1 MDSPCLRVPTC
12 HWGSPS
18 VCTQHLGFKGRGEA
32 GAMFAW
38 GHNWEEDVKDCFPQS
53 SLLVARV
60 EGSLGFLLPGR
71 RQNSAFCV
79 RVDS

>member
-1 MDSPCLRVPTC
+1 
-12 HWGSPS
+12 
-18 VCTQHLGFKGRGEA
+18 
-32 GAMFAW
+32 MFAW